1 LPTGSTVGTI
11 RVAVAGRGGGG
22 EELNPDYY
30 RAALAPK
37 ALWKIAESHHVGGF
51 QARSRAYEK
60 RVTSFFDRALLAES
74 SPRARSALARSGA
87 PGVPHEE
94 HCEQRPPAGWE
105 SSWNGLGIGREM

>member
-1 LPTGSTVGTI
+1 MARASLLLVY
-11 RVAVAGRGGGG
+11 AGRGGGG

-51 QARSRAYEK
+51 QARPRAYEK
-60 RVTSFFDRALLAES
+60 RVTSFFDRALGDYSAS
-74 SPRARSALARSGA
+74 SARSALARSGA